1 MVEDDT
7 PTREFIAEML
17 TAQGYAVATAADGAQ
32 ARAYVAASLP
42 QLVIL
47 DLMLPKVSGFELLG
61 DWRASSRT
69 VNLPVFVLT
78 SKDLTQDEQGYLYT
92 HAESLL
98 RKQEPWQEAL
108 LKQLERAVSLGIR
121 EKV

>member
-1 MVEDDT
+1 MALRRVHC
-7 PTREFIAEML
+7 
-17 TAQGYAVATAADGAQ
+17 VAS
-32 ARAYVAASLP
+32 SLP

-47 DLMLPKVSGFELLG
+47 DLMLPEVSGFELLS

-69 VNLPVFVLT
+69 ANLSVFVLT
-78 SKDLTQDEQGYLYT
+78 SKDLSPEEQSYLHV

-108 LKQLERAVSLGIR
+108 IKQLERVVPLSTP